1 MLSLERNMKDKH
13 ILIRRFY
20 RSDAWKIARAMKI
33 ASAAGTC
40 EMCGKPGK
48 EVHHIVHLTPENV
61 SDPNISLN
69 QDNLMLLCTECH
81 NKVHG
86 RFKSQREYKF
96 DEDGNV
102 VKR

>member
-1 MLSLERNMKDKH
+1 MKDKH

-20 RSDAWKIARAMKI
+20 RSDSWKIARAIKI
-33 ASAAGTC
+33 ASAAGIC

-61 SDPNISLN
+61 TYPNVSLN

-86 RFKSQREYKF
+86 RFKTTSNYEF
-96 DEDGNV
+96 DSDGNM

>member
-1 MLSLERNMKDKH
+1 
-13 ILIRRFY
+13 
-20 RSDAWKIARAMKI
+20 MKI
-33 ASAAGTC
+33 ASATGTC

-81 NKVHG
+81 SKVHG
-86 RFKSQREYKF
+86 RFEGKKEYES
-96 DEDGNV
+96 DVDGNFIYIYN
-102 VKR
+102 